1 MNLMRTILDLIMHLG
16 GYFWLKKV
24 VKTSFT
30 IIVAKNNPRTLFL
43 KFQSYFKKKNKT
55 KISSCGEFSHKNK
68 I

>member
-1 MNLMRTILDLIMHLG
+1 MRTILDLIMHLG

-43 KFQSYFKKKNKT
+43 KFQSYFKKK
-55 KISSCGEFSHKNK
+55 E
-68 I
+68 